1 MSTALERYLA
11 YLGRRPVTRL
21 VTVQVGVWEV
31 VYKEEYK
38 SLLPSLPT
46 KDGFKNAIGLL
57 PPVFRFLRDIYSLAP
72 RQMILY
78 ILDSGLDS
86 LESGIALYL
95 RGSLLNAVRYTL
107 KSVHI
112 RSSTRQ
118 VDALLESNLR

>member
-11 YLGRRPVTRL
+11 YLGRRPVARL

-46 KDGFKNAIGLL
+46 KDDFKNAIGLL
-57 PPVFRFLRDIYSLAP
+57 PPVFQFLRDIYSLAP
-72 RQMILY
+72 RQMIVY
-78 ILDSGLDS
+78 VLDSGLDG

-107 KSVHI
+107 KSVHF
-112 RSSTRQ
+112 RSSTQQ